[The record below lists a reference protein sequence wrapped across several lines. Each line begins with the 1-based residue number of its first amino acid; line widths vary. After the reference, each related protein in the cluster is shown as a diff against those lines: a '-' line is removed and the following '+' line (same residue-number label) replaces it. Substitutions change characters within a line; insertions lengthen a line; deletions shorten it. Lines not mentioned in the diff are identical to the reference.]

1 MSDYDIIRHIV
12 FRRFSVLTGK
22 THLAVGTASAL
33 CMTYPSDFKELALC
47 IIVSSVGSVV
57 CDVDVKS
64 SDSRRDLNR
73 ITAITVILGI
83 AVLFAEYKFDL
94 GITKNFS
101 RESDMFRLV
110 LGFIS
115 FIAVCTFGKYQPHRS
130 FMHSIP
136 ALAILTG
143 IVYFMYPA
151 LAPYFFIAMF
161 SHIFIDLFNK
171 KKVKLIYPLKKGFC
185 FKLCPADGKANDVLF
200 LIGSALSVFFLILA
214 ILHIF
219 RWF

>member
-1 MSDYDIIRHIV
+1 M
-12 FRRFSVLTGK
+12 TGK
-22 THLAVGTASAL
+22 THLAVGTAAAL
-33 CMTYPSDFKELALC
+33 CITYPSDFKELALC
-47 IIVSSVGSVV
+47 IIASSVGSVV

-73 ITAITVILGI
+73 ITALTVIVGI
-83 AVLFAEYKFDL
+83 VLLFAEYKFNL
-94 GITKNFS
+94 GITKNFN

-161 SHIFIDLFNK
+161 SHIFTDLFNK
-171 KKVKLIYPLKKGFC
+171 KRVKLFYPLKKGIC
-185 FKLCPADGKANDVLF
+185 FRLCTADGKVNNILF
-200 LIGSALSVFFLILA
+200 FTGTAFSIFFFILA
-214 ILHIF
+214 IFHILK
-219 RWF
+219 WF

>member
-1 MSDYDIIRHIV
+1 M
-12 FRRFSVLTGK
+12 TGK
-22 THLAVGTASAL
+22 THLAVGTATAL
-33 CMTYPSDFKELALC
+33 CITYPSDFKELALC
-47 IIVSSVGSVV
+47 IIASSVGSVV

-73 ITAITVILGI
+73 ITVLTVIVGI
-83 AVLFAEYKFDL
+83 ALLFAEYKFNL
-94 GITKNFS
+94 GITKNFN

-136 ALAILTG
+136 ALVILTG

-161 SHIFIDLFNK
+161 SHIFTDLFNK
-171 KKVKLIYPLKKGFC
+171 KRVKLFYPLKKGIC
-185 FKLCPADGKANDVLF
+185 FRLCTADGKVNNILF
-200 LIGSALSVFFLILA
+200 FTGTAFSIFFFILA
-214 ILHIF
+214 IFHILK
-219 RWF
+219 WF

>member
-1 MSDYDIIRHIV
+1 M
-12 FRRFSVLTGK
+12 TGK
-22 THLAVGTASAL
+22 THLAVGTAAAL
-33 CMTYPSDFKELALC
+33 CITYPSDLKELALC
-47 IIVSSVGSVV
+47 IIASSVGSVV

-64 SDSRRDLNR
+64 SESRRDLNR
-73 ITAITVILGI
+73 ITVIALIAGI
-83 AVLFAEYKFDL
+83 AALFAEYKFDL
-94 GITKNFS
+94 GITKNFN

-136 ALAILTG
+136 ALALLTA

-151 LAPYFFIAMF
+151 LAPYFFISMF
-161 SHIFIDLFNK
+161 SHIFIDLFNRRK
-171 KKVKLIYPLKKGFC
+171 IRLLYPLKKGLC
-185 FKLCPADGKANDVLF
+185 FKLCPANGKVNDILF
-200 LIGSALSVFFLILA
+200 IAGSVLSVFFLILA
-214 ILHIF
+214 IFHIL